1 VAEGKLK
8 WLVSE
13 RVNDLQKYKV
23 VSGKI
28 AQIEHQMML
37 QHNTHHLISSL
48 RRMKLR
54 DHIGLALKKKKG

>member
-1 VAEGKLK
+1 VK

-13 RVNDLQKYKV
+13 KVNDLQKYKV
-23 VSGKI
+23 VSGGEI

-48 RRMKLR
+48 RRMKLQ
-54 DHIGLALKKKKG
+54 DHIGFSVEGERMSWQ